1 MTVKVTKPAINV
13 REELADLRK
22 PTGIAGE
29 AMLRAET
36 PQEQFNLIGAGR
48 RRINHNGAMQV
59 SQRGTTFNSLADN
72 TYTVDRYK
80 WEISVIDQLV
90 VNVTQVSDGPT
101 GLANSLKLTVAT
113 PETAIEDNEFVSMV
127 HVIEAQDMIQFGWGS
142 DNPEPMS
149 ISFWVKS
156 SIAGTY
162 SISLYTQDGGRSI
175 GRTYTINSA
184 NTWEYKT
191 FFIPPD
197 SVGFNDDNGGGVWF
211 YINLAAGPN
220 RTSAD
225 NTSWGGYTG
234 GKLCYGQEV
243 QLAETSGATWQIT
256 GFQVEK
262 GSAATPFEHRSYGE
276 ELALCQRYYY
286 QAGGETTS
294 QFLVTGQ
301 AYSTT
306 QFNGCVIPFPVTM
319 RDAPEMS
326 YASASNFKVQNSSG
340 SGISVTSL
348 SISTGEESARSAS
361 VRGVVGSG
369 LVAGNAT
376 MLYTANTSG
385 ILKFDAEL

>member
-1 MTVKVTKPAINV
+1 MTVNVSKPAINV
-13 REELADLRK
+13 REKLAELDK

-80 WEISVIDQLV
+80 WEISVTDQLV
-90 VNVTQVSDGPT
+90 VNVTQDSDGPT
-101 GLANSLKLTVAT
+101 GFANSLKLTVAT
-113 PETAIEDNEFVSMV
+113 PETAIEDHEFVSMV

-162 SISLYTQDGGRSI
+162 SISLYTQDGSRSI

-191 FFIPPD
+191 FYIPPD
-197 SVGFNDDNGGGVWF
+197 TSGFDDDNGGGLWF

-220 RTSAD
+220 RTNVD

-262 GSAATPFEHRSYGE
+262 GKVATPFEHRSYGE
-276 ELALCQRYYY
+276 ELALCQRYYSQIYY
-286 QAGGETTS
+286 QWEGVFG
-294 QFLVTGQ
+294 LVG
-301 AYSTT
+301 
-306 QFNGCVIPFPVTM
+306 NGSPANPVLPVTM
-319 RDAPEMS
+319 RTAGTVTHSNTGIGGDVSSLNSTSVDS
-326 YASASNFKVQNSSG
+326 YGLNTVKV
-340 SGISVTSL
+340 VL
-348 SISTGEESARSAS
+348 SIGGTGYGYYFTDIA
-361 VRGVVGSG
+361 V
-369 LVAGNAT
+369 
-376 MLYTANTSG
+376 
-385 ILKFDAEL
+385 DAEL

>member
-1 MTVKVTKPAINV
+1 MTVNVSKPVVNV
-13 REELADLRK
+13 REKLAELDK

-80 WEISVIDQLV
+80 WEISVVDQLV
-90 VNVTQVSDGPT
+90 VNVTQASDGPS
-101 GLANSLKLTVAT
+101 GFANSLKLTVAT

-156 SIAGTY
+156 SITGTY
-162 SISLYTQDGGRSI
+162 SISLYTQDGSRSI

-191 FFIPPD
+191 FLIPPD
-197 SVGFNDDNGGGVWF
+197 SSGVNDDNGGGLWF

-220 RTSAD
+220 RNNSD
-225 NTSWGGYTG
+225 NTQWGGYTG

-262 GSAATPFEHRSYGE
+262 GSVATPFEHRSYGE
-276 ELALCQRYYY
+276 ELALCQRYY
-286 QAGGETTS
+286 QILSSGRLMSVGNGS
-294 QFLVTGQ
+294 G
-301 AYSTT
+301 YS
-306 QFNGCVIPFPVTM
+306 NGSTVLPVQL
-319 RDAPEMS
+319 R
-326 YASASNFKVQNSSG
+326 ASATLGYVYANGSNFAGYSGMSGTQIAYTCTHSSSAAEDFQLRYNFNNSNDVYVYWHDIG
-340 SGISVTSL
+340 TGTNQLIVT
-348 SISTGEESARSAS
+348 I
-361 VRGVVGSG
+361 
-369 LVAGNAT
+369 
-376 MLYTANTSG
+376 
-385 ILKFDAEL
+385 DAEL